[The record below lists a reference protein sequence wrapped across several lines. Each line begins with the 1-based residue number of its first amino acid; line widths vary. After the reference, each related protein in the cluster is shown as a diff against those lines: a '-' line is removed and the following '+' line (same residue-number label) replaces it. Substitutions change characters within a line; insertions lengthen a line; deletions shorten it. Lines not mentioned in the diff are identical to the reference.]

1 MKSTHHRRVVY
12 AVLASLLVCS
22 SVGSAA
28 PTANS
33 ITVVSSHPAGSS
45 KAELM
50 AEGGLSLYVK
60 VNGSVILFDSGDTSS
75 PLLERLEELGLDPAL
90 IDAVVFSHSQSDR
103 AEGELS
109 DLPSAASSET
119 KIYVPPP
126 AGEATSQRNPG
137 ATVIAVAKPTRVG
150 PDAWLVGPIQLDT
163 EGETTE
169 ELALV
174 LDRPEGLVVIVGCSH
189 PGIAEVVQQV
199 KEVFGY
205 QRIKLVAGGF
215 HLQSTSKKEIREISL
230 GLQQKGV
237 QELALSA
244 CTGEPALKIF
254 RREWGDRVVSLDRGD
269 TILFDQ

>member
-1 MKSTHHRRVVY
+1 MKSTVHCRVVY
-12 AVLASLLVCS
+12 SVLASLWACS
-22 SVGSAA
+22 SAWAA
-28 PTANS
+28 DRAANS
-33 ITVVSSHPAGSS
+33 ITVVSSHIMGGS
-45 KAELM
+45 KAERE
-50 AEGGLSLYVK
+50 AEGGRSLYVK
-60 VNGSVILFDSGDTSS
+60 VNGDVILFDTGDATSH
-75 PLLERLEELGLDPAL
+75 LLERLEELRLDPAL
-90 IDAVVFSHSQSDR
+90 IAAVVLSHSQPDQ
-103 AEGELS
+103 AHGELR
-109 DLPSAASSET
+109 DLLSATSSEA
-119 KIYVPPP
+119 KIYVPAP

-137 ATVIAVAKPTRVG
+137 ATVVAVAKPTRVV
-150 PDAWLVGPIQLDT
+150 PDAWLVGPIQLDI

-205 QRIKLVAGGF
+205 RRIKLVAGGL

-230 GLQQKGV
+230 SLQQKGV

-254 RREWGDRVVSLDRGD
+254 RQEWGDRVVSLDRGD
-269 TILFDQ
+269 TILLDQ